1 MPITVQNN
9 LFNLFTHD
17 SLYQMKVDAFGILN
31 HTWYGPKTNMD
42 MSYLEDYP
50 EIGFSPNLWES
61 QDNRLYSLN
70 DRLLEYPSQGSD
82 FRLSA
87 IQVQFTNGSF
97 DLDLRYK
104 THRIL
109 EGKYTFQTLPTA
121 FDGTTKDDQET
132 IQTLEIVLEDSLHH
146 LEVILLYGVFP
157 KENVITRAVKII
169 NHDKKPVF
177 LKRVCSAVLDFPY
190 GEFDLLHF
198 HGRHAME
205 RLFERVSLGHH
216 TFRIESIRGHS
227 SHQHNPTI
235 ILANPK
241 TTETQGQAYG
251 AALMYSGNFQIEV
264 QKDQLDQTRL
274 VIGLNS
280 THFSWM
286 LEENQIFEAPEV
298 VLSFSN
304 HGLAKLSEQFHH
316 LFRDHVIP
324 QEFKEKK
331 RPILLNSW
339 EASYFDF
346 DGKMLLNL
354 AKQAKELGI
363 ELFVLDDGWFG
374 KRNDDTTS
382 LGDWIA
388 NEEKL
393 GMSLVKLSEEI
404 HHLGLQFGLWIEP
417 EMISFDSNLYRAHPD
432 WVLQAPNRFSA
443 TSRSQWVLDLSNP
456 AVVDYLDHQ
465 ISQLIQTNCIDYIK
479 WDMNRSISD
488 CYSNAWPSSKQLEIF
503 HRYILGVYEL
513 AKRLRQKFPHVL
525 FEGCAGGG
533 GRFDGAMLYYFPQ
546 IWCSDNTDAHCRA
559 FIQHGT
565 SFFYPISTIGSH
577 VSAIPNHQTGRFTSL
592 KTREVV
598 ATPGSFGYE
607 LDLTK
612 LSNDEKIEI
621 TKQIQRFSSRQDLIL
636 RGDYFRLSDPTT
648 GIAAWQLADSQ
659 RKTILV
665 QGLILETTP
674 NQKRPQILLQDLD
687 EEAFYCRQSDQKV
700 FSAQALMVGGF
711 LLNPFKGTDIAF
723 EEEFIKVAK
732 N

>member
-1 MPITVQNN
+1 MPITIQNN
-9 LFNLFTHD
+9 LFNLFTCN
-17 SLYQMKVDAFGILN
+17 SLYQMKVDMFGILN
-31 HTWYGPKTNMD
+31 HTWYGPKTDMD

-61 QDNRLYSLN
+61 HDNRLYSLN

-87 IQVQFTNGSF
+87 LQVQFTNGSF

-104 THRIL
+104 AHRIL

-121 FDGTTKDDQET
+121 FEGENEDDQET
-132 IQTLEIVLEDSLHH
+132 IQTLEVVLEDSLHH

-169 NHDKKPVF
+169 NHDKKPVL

-190 GEFDLLHF
+190 GDFDLLHF

-235 ILANPK
+235 ILANPH

-264 QKDQLDQTRL
+264 QKDQLDQIRL
-274 VIGLNS
+274 ALGLNS
-280 THFSWM
+280 TYFSWM
-286 LEENQIFEAPEV
+286 LEENQTFEAPEV

-304 HGLAKLSEQFHH
+304 HGLTKLSQQFHN

-354 AKQAKELGI
+354 AKQAKELEI

-393 GMSLVKLSEEI
+393 GMSLAKLSEEI

-513 AKRLRQKFPHVL
+513 AKRLRQKFPYVL

-592 KTREVV
+592 QAREVV
-598 ATPGSFGYE
+598 ATLGSFGYE

-612 LSNDEKIEI
+612 LTDDEKVEI

-636 RGDYFRLSDPTT
+636 RGDYFRLSDPAT
-648 GIAAWQLADSQ
+648 GIAAWQLADLQ

-674 NQKRPQILLQDLD
+674 NQKRPRIILQDLD
-687 EEAFYCRQSDQKV
+687 EEAFYRRKSDQKV

-711 LLNPFKGTDIAF
+711 LLNSFKGTDIAF
-723 EEEFIKVAK
+723 EEEFIKEA
-732 N
+732 